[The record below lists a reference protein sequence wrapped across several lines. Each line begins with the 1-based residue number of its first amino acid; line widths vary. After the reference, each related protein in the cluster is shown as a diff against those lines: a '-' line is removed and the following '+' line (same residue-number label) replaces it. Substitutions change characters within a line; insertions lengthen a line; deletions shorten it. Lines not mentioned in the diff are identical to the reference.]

1 MSRKL
6 LFGTLMGFLI
16 GAMSSGRAQLADTI
30 WEGNVILSGL
40 TLKKVQ
46 GGVAQSGPNLSNA
59 SVALAVEIWFWD
71 NSNCGVV
78 FRRDK
83 WGLNPEEFAYMSDV
97 DLDGNPLPAPV
108 FWYKQGPKFVGGG
121 SLSPM
126 SSNSNGRETTTDL
139 YTYNASRKS
148 GTFLQQTIYNAANG
162 TFNAGAM
169 MKITGNFRLSNPNT
183 LVPQNVIFSLTPNPV
198 GRNSYQTSGRVAV
211 RVGNFT
217 KTLRIPS
224 IEKNAQPGFRSY
236 YYTKE

>member
-1 MSRKL
+1 
-6 LFGTLMGFLI
+6 MGFLI

-121 SLSPM
+121 RLSPM

-139 YTYNASRKS
+139 Y
-148 GTFLQQTIYNAANG
+148 IYNAANG

-198 GRNSYQTSGRVAV
+198 GRNSYQTSGKVSV
-211 RVGNFT
+211 RAGNFT

-224 IEKNAQPGFRSY
+224 LEKNAQPGFRSY